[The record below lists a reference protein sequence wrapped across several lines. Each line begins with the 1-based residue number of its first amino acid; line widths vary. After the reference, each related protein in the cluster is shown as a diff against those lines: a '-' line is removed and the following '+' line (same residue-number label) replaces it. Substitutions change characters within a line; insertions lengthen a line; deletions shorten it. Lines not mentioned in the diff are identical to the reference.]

1 MTRLRSIRLVARREI
16 LERGRS
22 RGFLFSIGFT
32 TLIIIGSFV
41 VPAILFDEDDARRV
55 GSRAPRQPA
64 WRRPSRSRHRRSVSD
79 SWSPSR
85 RTRR

>member
-32 TLIIIGSFV
+32 TLIIIASFV
-41 VPAILFDEDDARRV
+41 VPAILFDRDDARSSS
-55 GSRAPRQPA
+55 GWADGWALP
-64 WRRPSRSRHRRSVSD
+64 
-79 SWSPSR
+79 SPS
-85 RTRR
+85 